1 MPTGINKSETN
12 SAPPKA
18 AKAKTPDIAS
28 ESVPD
33 TLAALHVNP
42 DTGLTHAEV
51 DVSRKEHGYNE
62 VAVKK
67 EHPVLQF
74 FGKFWGIS
82 AWMLELIM
90 ILSVVLRKFSDLVVV
105 GALLVINAVLSF
117 MQERRAAGV
126 VEELQRKLQ
135 VSARVRRDSNWQVIP
150 ARELVPGDIIR
161 VRPGDIIPA
170 DVKLLTGGL
179 TADESALTGESKDVD
194 KAPGA
199 VLSSGSI
206 VRRGEGNGVVMLTG
220 ANTYFGRTTE
230 LVQEAR
236 PKLHIEAVV
245 SKVVRWLFVIVGAL
259 IGVVVVV
266 SLIRGAPL
274 LEMVPLMLVLLMSAV
289 PVALPV
295 MFTVSMAVGSKELAK
310 RGVLVTRLSA
320 SEDAATM
327 NVLCVDKTGTITM
340 NQLAVTGV
348 IPLEHATEADV
359 LFAGALASHEAN
371 QDPIDLAFLAAAKER
386 HFFESVPKVTP
397 VSFAPFDAKNRRTE
411 AVVEQNGQ
419 RLRVMKGAMR
429 TIAAA
434 CGLQPPAIEA
444 LEERVSESAAK
455 GYRTLAVARGAEN
468 GTPLLLGLVSLY
480 DPPRPDAKQ
489 LIAELEGLGVPVKML
504 TGDALPVAIEI
515 GKGVGLPNI
524 RRVAD
529 LKAVGGLAS
538 KKSVDLLGS
547 TDGFAEVYPEDK
559 YTVVKHLQA
568 AGHVTGMTGDGVN
581 DAPALRQAEVGIA
594 VSTATDVAKGAASVV
609 LTEPGLTNIVALV
622 EQGRTIYQRILTWI
636 INKISQTLLTSTFV
650 AIAFVVT
657 GKFVISAFAML
668 LLVFTLDFA
677 KISLAT
683 DNVHPSKKPATWNIG
698 GFIAVSVVL
707 GVAMVAET
715 LLLLWIG
722 WSYFD
727 LATDNNALYSFS
739 FLMLLYFAVFSVVS
753 VRERNWFWAT
763 MPSRT
768 FLSALAA
775 DALVGTVLT
784 FVGLPGLKPLPW
796 WQMLAIFVY
805 AIVSCLVVNDA
816 LKVAMIKWR
825 VLKAVTKKP
834 ADVTP
839 EIAKRAYELYEKR
852 GRQDG
857 RAAQDSEHAE
867 GRLCTKSAAF
877 CNAKSRQR

>member
-1 MPTGINKSETN
+1 
-12 SAPPKA
+12 
-18 AKAKTPDIAS
+18 
-28 ESVPD
+28 
-33 TLAALHVNP
+33 
-42 DTGLTHAEV
+42 
-51 DVSRKEHGYNE
+51 
-62 VAVKK
+62 
-67 EHPVLQF
+67 
-74 FGKFWGIS
+74 
-82 AWMLELIM
+82 
-90 ILSVVLRKFSDLVVV
+90 
-105 GALLVINAVLSF
+105 
-117 MQERRAAGV
+117 
-126 VEELQRKLQ
+126 
-135 VSARVRRDSNWQVIP
+135 VIP
-150 ARELVPGDIIR
+150 ARELVPGDIVR

-194 KAPGA
+194 KAPGG

-220 ANTYFGRTTE
+220 AKTYFGRTTE

-274 LEMVPLMLVLLMSAV
+274 LEMVPLMLVLLMSAG

-348 IPLEHATEADV
+348 IPLERATEADV
-359 LFAGALASHEAN
+359 LFAGALASQEAN

-386 HFFESVPKVTP
+386 HVFDNLPKVTP

-444 LEERVSESAAK
+444 LEGPVSESAAK
-455 GYRTLAVARGAEN
+455 GYRTLAVARGPEN
-468 GTPLLLGLVSLY
+468 GTPVLLGLVSLY

-529 LKAVGGLAS
+529 LKAAGALAS
-538 KKSVDLLGS
+538 KKAVDLLGS

-636 INKISQTLLTSTFV
+636 INKISRTILKAAFV
-650 AIAFVVT
+650 AIAFLVT
-657 GKFVISAFAML
+657 GKFVVSAFAML
-668 LLVFTLDFA
+668 LLVFMTDFA

-683 DNVHPSKKPATWNIG
+683 DNVRPSKKPETWNIG
-698 GFIAVSVVL
+698 GFITVSVVL
-707 GVAMVAET
+707 GIAMVAET

-727 LATDNNALYSFS
+727 LATDNSALYTFS

-753 VRERNWFWAT
+753 ARERSWFWAT
-763 MPSRT
+763 MPSKT
-768 FLSALAA
+768 FLSALAT
-775 DALVGTVLT
+775 DALAGTVLT

-796 WQMLAIFVY
+796 WQTLAVFVC
-805 AIVSCLVVNDA
+805 AMVACLGVNDA

-825 VLKAVTKKP
+825 VLKAVARKP

-857 RAAQDSEHAE
+857 RAAQDWEQAEHE
-867 GRLCTKSAAF
+867 IRKD
-877 CNAKSRQR
+877 

>member
-1 MPTGINKSETN
+1 
-12 SAPPKA
+12 
-18 AKAKTPDIAS
+18 
-28 ESVPD
+28 
-33 TLAALHVNP
+33 
-42 DTGLTHAEV
+42 
-51 DVSRKEHGYNE
+51 
-62 VAVKK
+62 
-67 EHPVLQF
+67 
-74 FGKFWGIS
+74 
-82 AWMLELIM
+82 
-90 ILSVVLRKFSDLVVV
+90 
-105 GALLVINAVLSF
+105 
-117 MQERRAAGV
+117 
-126 VEELQRKLQ
+126 LQ
-135 VSARVRRDSNWQVIP
+135 VSARVRREGKWQVIP
-150 ARELVPGDIIR
+150 ARELVPGDIVR

-199 VLSSGSI
+199 VLSSGSV
-206 VRRGEGNGVVMLTG
+206 VRRGEGNGVVILTG
-220 ANTYFGRTTE
+220 AKTYFGRTTE
-230 LVQEAR
+230 LVQKAR

-245 SKVVRWLFVIVGAL
+245 SNVVRWLFVIVGAL
-259 IGVVVVV
+259 LGIVVVL

-340 NQLAVTGV
+340 NQLAVTDV

-359 LFAGALASHEAN
+359 LFAGALASQEAN
-371 QDPIDLAFLAAAKER
+371 QDPIDLAFLDAAKKQ
-386 HFFESVPKVTP
+386 HIFDNLPKATP
-397 VSFAPFDAKNRRTE
+397 ISFAPFDAKNRRTE

-429 TIAAA
+429 TVAES
-434 CGLQPPAIEA
+434 CGLQPPAIQA
-444 LEERVSESAAK
+444 LEARVSESAAK
-455 GYRTLAVARGAEN
+455 GYRTLAVARGPET
-468 GTPLLLGLVSLY
+468 GPPTLLGLVSLY

-504 TGDALPVAIEI
+504 TGDALPVALEI

-529 LKAVGGLAS
+529 LKAAGDLAS
-538 KKSVDLLGS
+538 NKALDLLAGA
-547 TDGFAEVYPEDK
+547 DGFAEVYPEDK
-559 YTVVKHLQA
+559 YIVVKHLQA

-636 INKISQTLLTSTFV
+636 INKISRTILKAAFV
-650 AIAFVVT
+650 AIAFMVT
-657 GKFVISAFAML
+657 GKFVVSAFAML
-668 LLVFTLDFA
+668 LLVFMTDFA

-683 DNVHPSKKPATWNIG
+683 DNVRPSKKPETWNIG

-727 LATDNNALYSFS
+727 LATDNNALYTFS

-753 VRERNWFWAT
+753 ARERHWFWAT
-763 MPSRT
+763 LPSKT
-768 FLSALAA
+768 FLLALSA
-775 DALVGTVLT
+775 DAIAGTVLT

-796 WQMLAIFVY
+796 WQTLAVFVY
-805 AIVSCLVVNDA
+805 ALVVCLGVNDA
-816 LKVAMIKWR
+816 VKVAMIKW
-825 VLKAVTKKP
+825 LIPNAVAKKP
-834 ADVTP
+834 TDVIP
-839 EIAKRAYELYEKR
+839 QIAKRAYELYEKR

-857 RAAQDSEHAE
+857 QATEDWKQAEHE
-867 GRLCTKSAAF
+867 IRKS
-877 CNAKSRQR
+877 